1 MPEPPAAGFQQD
13 PYETPA
19 CAGDTDI

>member
-13 PYETPA
+13 PHETLA

>member
-13 PYETPA
+13 PHETPA